1 MKFKEVTLMKRY
13 FLIVISCAFIIVLP
27 LISQAHQPQN
37 EEKRGFSLKQ
47 DRWDKD
53 RFNFIDPKT
62 GLPTEGYIKKDR
74 WAPDKRWN
82 IYDKKH
88 QKKGIIEK
96 DRWDDD
102 RWNILEN

>member
-1 MKFKEVTLMKRY
+1 MKRY